1 MTFYDHLHASPY
13 TWERVG
19 NLLADATAADV
30 ERSLAHRRRTIQ
42 DFITLISPASIPY
55 LEQMARQA
63 HALTVERF
71 GRTMQLY
78 IPLYLS
84 NICSNACVYC
94 GFSRSNKIHRRRLIA
109 EEVDREAEAILR
121 LGYKHLLLVSGESEK
136 VTPASYYEEMTRRL
150 RPLFSQ
156 LSLEVQPLT
165 TEEYARLHEAGI
177 GAVYVYQ
184 ETYNEQAYP
193 TYHPAGRKAD
203 YRYRLE
209 TPDRIGRAN
218 MQKIG
223 IGALLGLENWRVDS
237 VFTALHLRYLEQ
249 TYWKSKFSISLPRLR
264 PATGGWE
271 PKDPIDDV
279 GMVQLITAFRLLDKD
294 VEISLSTR
302 ESREFRDHVMPLG
315 ITSVSAGSKT
325 EPGGYAEENAD
336 LEQFAINDA
345 RSPAEM
351 AADLR
356 RLGYEPVWKDWDA
369 FM

>member
-1 MTFYDHLHASPY
+1 
-13 TWERVG
+13 
-19 NLLADATAADV
+19 
-30 ERSLAHRRRTIQ
+30 
-42 DFITLISPASIPY
+42 
-55 LEQMARQA
+55 
-63 HALTVERF
+63 
-71 GRTMQLY
+71 
-78 IPLYLS
+78 
-84 NICSNACVYC
+84 
-94 GFSRSNKIHRRRLIA
+94 
-109 EEVDREAEAILR
+109 
-121 LGYKHLLLVSGESEK
+121 
-136 VTPASYYEEMTRRL
+136 
-150 RPLFSQ
+150 
-156 LSLEVQPLT
+156 
-165 TEEYARLHEAGI
+165 
-177 GAVYVYQ
+177 
-184 ETYNEQAYP
+184 
-193 TYHPAGRKAD
+193 
-203 YRYRLE
+203 
-209 TPDRIGRAN
+209 

-336 LEQFAINDA
+336 LEQFAINDT

>member
-30 ERSLAHRRRTIQ
+30 ERSLAYRRRTIQ
-42 DFITLISPASIPY
+42 DFITLISPAAIPY

-71 GRTMQLY
+71 GHTMQLY

-94 GFSRSNKIHRRRLIA
+94 GFSRSNKIHRRRLTA

-136 VTPASYYEEMTRRL
+136 ATPASYYEEMTRRL

-165 TEEYARLHEAGI
+165 TE
-177 GAVYVYQ
+177 
-184 ETYNEQAYP
+184 
-193 TYHPAGRKAD
+193 AGRKAD